1 MRAQMTSR
9 QRRKRLHLCK
19 SYWKFYPQN
28 IDDIHNMSKTTPQ
41 QNKSTCLLL
50 HKVRKISLTLT
61 SISACVQFLF
71 PKQNY

>member
-1 MRAQMTSR
+1 MTSR

-19 SYWKFYPQN
+19 SYPQN
-28 IDDIHNMSKTTPQ
+28 IDDIHNMSKTIPHR
-41 QNKSTCLLL
+41 NKSTCLLL
-50 HKVRKISLTLT
+50 NKDRKISLTLT

>member
-1 MRAQMTSR
+1 
-9 QRRKRLHLCK
+9 
-19 SYWKFYPQN
+19 
-28 IDDIHNMSKTTPQ
+28 MSKTTPQ

-71 PKQNY
+71 PKQNYLFGTELFLSLAER